1 MRLNNDA
8 VRGVLMYLGENLNY
22 LDSYDDVPHEHE
34 TMVMG
39 VIANG
44 AVTNYS
50 ENETLFNYEQAVYA
64 TEQLI
69 KEKYLQTA
77 RIKEVNG
84 DILFVQ
90 VSDITWKGQELLKA
104 IENQDIWNAV
114 QKESQKRGV
123 YALGILANIAKQIGI
138 ATLTT
143 PNAINNII
151 QAIQTAGGLLG

>member
-22 LDSYDDVPHEHE
+22 LGSYDEIPYEHE

-44 AVTNYS
+44 AITNYS

-64 TEQLI
+64 TEQLV
-69 KEKYLQTA
+69 KEKYLQTT
-77 RIKEVNG
+77 RLIENNG
-84 DILFVQ
+84 NMMFVQ
-90 VSDITWKGQELLKA
+90 VSDITWKGQELLKS
-104 IENQDIWNAV
+104 IENQAIWNAV

-123 YALGILANIAKQIGI
+123 YALEILANIAKQIGI
-138 ATLTT
+138 ATLTN
-143 PNAINNII
+143 PNAINNIV
-151 QAIQTAGGLLG
+151 QAIQTAGGLLA

>member
-22 LDSYDDVPHEHE
+22 LDSYDDVPQEHE

-123 YALGILANIAKQIGI
+123 YALDILANIAKQIGI

>member
-123 YALGILANIAKQIGI
+123 YALDILANIAKQIGI